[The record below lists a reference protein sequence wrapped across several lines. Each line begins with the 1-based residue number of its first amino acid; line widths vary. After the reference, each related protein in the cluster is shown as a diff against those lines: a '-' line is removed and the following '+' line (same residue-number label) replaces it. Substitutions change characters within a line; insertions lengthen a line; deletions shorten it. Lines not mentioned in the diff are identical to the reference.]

1 MNSKFLMIAAVLLMC
16 TTAHAQNAAPSNTPG
31 QRMQQRGS
39 VPGDPGASGYS
50 PGDQRPDRGRRQ
62 GSPGASGFAP
72 GREAPSTTGH
82 GGSMGGRDPERDPP
96 DPR

>member
-1 MNSKFLMIAAVLLMC
+1 MNSKFLMTVAAVLLIG
-16 TTAHAQNAAPSNTPG
+16 TTAHAQNAPTNAPG

-50 PGDQRPDRGRRQ
+50 PGDRMHDRGRRQ

-72 GREAPSTTGH
+72 GRDSPSTTGR
-82 GGSMGGRDPERDPP
+82 GGSMGGRDPDRDPP